1 MCDSL
6 FPAIFSIYK
15 CATSETCFLRSVFP
29 FSYSVLPV
37 TSNETHTH
45 TPACFPVG
53 HEWLCCFHV
62 CFQNTLAG
70 VVCIAPH
77 PEEQTHLHTHMV
89 DNIQDRLV
97 IDFFFIT
104 HTNIHKHTPVIHQ
117 NIWLSQHMLSWI
129 SVCACWVW
137 SLNVLLH
144 GNRLKWIT
152 DIVCLKT

>member
-1 MCDSL
+1 MNDYGKTQTLFQNACVTHYFQQYLAYINVLLLSLVFCDLSFLFLIPFFPSL
-6 FPAIFSIYK
+6 LMK
-15 CATSETCFLRSVFP
+15 
-29 FSYSVLPV
+29 
-37 TSNETHTH
+37 HTH

-97 IDFFFIT
+97 IDFFFY
-104 HTNIHKHTPVIHQ
+104 HTHKHTQTHTRH
-117 NIWLSQHMLSWI
+117 SSEHMI
-129 SVCACWVW
+129 VVAHAV
-137 SLNVLLH
+137 LN
-144 GNRLKWIT
+144 K
-152 DIVCLKT
+152 CLCMLGVKC